1 MNESLLVTMNQC
13 VDRIQGTCA
22 QYRTIR
28 LPKQQGNREVSF
40 PSNRKKEISNTSTKI
55 EKQGCEYKNT
65 KKEMMFEMKC
75 RISGFYK

>member
-40 PSNRKKEISNTSTKI
+40 PSNRKKRN
-55 EKQGCEYKNT
+55 KQYINKNRET
-65 KKEMMFEMKC
+65 RM
-75 RISGFYK
+75 